1 MTGEREQEPEY
12 SLEDARGWPF
22 LALRC
27 SFDPESHY
35 WKERINAGRR
45 PPQGGTV
52 QADRMIWSGA
62 DGATLVIAL
71 APGDCVRHGI
81 LLRTGSKPH
90 VSVGEHQL
98 RLLPLKPI
106 WRGLIANTSFYALV
120 GWCGVM
126 MVRWLRRH
134 RRLLRGCCPECGY
147 PMGSSAR
154 CSECGSRL
162 EGRKTGLVECRVT
175 RAED

>member
-134 RRLLRGCCPECGY
+134 RRLLRVLPRVRVSDGVVSTMFG
-147 PMGSSAR
+147 MRISVGGAQDR
-154 CSECGSRL
+154 A
-162 EGRKTGLVECRVT
+162 GRMPCNKG
-175 RAED
+175 